1 MPTYVFFNKNTGAI
15 IHTHREVSLTGTELS
30 VPREQLESGALLK
43 LLEGRVD
50 TKDVEVLEIRRGTH
64 LLQRSFDPDSATEVY
79 VDIEQRALAERRKEK
94 TS

>member
-15 IHTHREVSLTGTELS
+15 VHTHRKVTLTGNELS
-30 VPREQLESGALLK
+30 LPREEVESGALLK

-50 TKDVEVLEIRRGTH
+50 TTDVGVLEIWRDLH
-64 LLQRSFDPDSATEVY
+64 LLQRSFDPDRATEVY
-79 VDIEQRALAERRKEK
+79 VDIEQGALAERSKE